1 MASNVDLLKKA
12 GKIFTDVID
21 DIGNIKIGESQ
32 LRSNKAI
39 NPIAKFIFGSDANVG
54 MRGFMKNLGEGE
66 AIKEAAKKA
75 YTNGNKI
82 NYGAIAGTYVGVTTA
97 GRILSGGGIYR
108 DSSGNQNLIG
118 VPFI

>member
-1 MASNVDLLKKA
+1 
-12 GKIFTDVID
+12 
-21 DIGNIKIGESQ
+21 
-32 LRSNKAI
+32 
-39 NPIAKFIFGSDANVG
+39 
-54 MRGFMKNLGEGE
+54 MKNLGEGE